1 MAADWY
7 KFLSDFLSLL
17 HMSYCTQTQKTRC
30 IHRQLLSIEKNEM
43 HYFHIV
49 RRLQGHIRYRIFL
62 SLTFL
67 WSIMPSIFSSTPFY
81 DLQSLI
87 HRYLLDSKT
96 APYFHLLGWSVQI
109 IHLWWQMTDV
119 LRDWT
124 ITPTPFAALFTTDSV
139 CHTPGLLVFCFSLM
153 YTACR

>member
-43 HYFHIV
+43 NYFHII
-49 RRLQGHIRYRIFL
+49 RKLQGHIRYRMFL
-62 SLTFL
+62 CLTFL
-67 WSIMPSIFSSTPFY
+67 WSIMSSIFSSTPFY

-87 HRYLLDSKT
+87 HRYLLHHQNR
-96 APYFHLLGWSVQI
+96 PL
-109 IHLWWQMTDV
+109 
-119 LRDWT
+119 
-124 ITPTPFAALFTTDSV
+124 
-139 CHTPGLLVFCFSLM
+139 FSLAWLVRSNYSYLM
-153 YTACR
+153 SNDRRTWRLNNNTDTICCALYHGFCLPHPWPISFLFFINVYSL